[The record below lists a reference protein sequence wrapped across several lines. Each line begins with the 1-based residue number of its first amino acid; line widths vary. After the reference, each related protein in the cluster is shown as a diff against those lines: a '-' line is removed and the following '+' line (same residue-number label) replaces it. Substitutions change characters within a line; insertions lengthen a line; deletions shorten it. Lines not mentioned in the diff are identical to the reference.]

1 MAKKQASAAKQKRV
15 QVKVPKELYKALKK
29 EAKKKGVGVS
39 ELALEISE
47 NGIRKRKKS
56 KA

>member
-15 QVKVPKELYKALKK
+15 QVKVAKELYKALKK